1 MANEDS
7 TRHLPHPRALDTTQ
21 FADLPLQVRSIL
33 ETVASVIE
41 VERERLRP
49 ILGKGSYHAR
59 GLYLRNQ
66 DKVDSMDWEDLL
78 LQPETIDRCSV
89 ETGSKPVEI
98 VWLVLTHCRPENTSA
113 FFWMHSFHSLA
124 INDEKKSW
132 RIALQAVQM
141 TKKQLDQTAV
151 EKKTAQVKKMARI
164 KNAPHRERSDAIKAA
179 WASGKYSDRNRCA
192 DEEWEHLGFVKRD
205 TARQHLKG
213 TPDPDPWPAK
223 GM

>member
-7 TRHLPHPRALDTTQ
+7 MRHLPHPRALDKTQ
-21 FADLPLQVRSIL
+21 FVDLPPQVRSIL

-59 GLYLRNQ
+59 GLFLRNQ

-78 LQPETIDRCSV
+78 LQPETIDHCSV
-89 ETGSKPVEI
+89 ETGSKSVEI
-98 VWLVLTHCRPENTSA
+98 IRLVLTHCRPENTSA

-124 INDEKKSW
+124 VNVEEKSW
-132 RIALQAVQM
+132 RIALQTLQM
-141 TKKQLDQTAV
+141 TKKKLDQTAV
-151 EKKTAQVKKMARI
+151 EKKAAQVKKMARI

-179 WASGKYSDRNRCA
+179 WASGNYSDRDRCA
-192 DEEWEHLGFVKRD
+192 VEEWEHLGFGTYG
-205 TARQHLKG
+205 TARRHLQG